1 MELDRA
7 MRLLKLPTQCTLEEL
22 NESFRK
28 LAKRHHPDSNRG
40 KEEWAHR
47 TMTQLNLAYEKVL
60 DHLTMP
66 SGGIR
71 EEKPPPSTKE
81 RLRTQYQILFSRSI
95 RQVLDGIYT
104 YYQYGLENVRL
115 RHEGVRKF
123 RFRDSVRDI
132 QDGLKKL
139 EELQNLPKSDG
150 AAGRLQVFTDFS
162 RAFLQNVLITNYTA
176 PIGQPVEQIA
186 YRHFRDGSAHLDY
199 AIKDALFGD
208 ELLPVRSGS
217 YTQKMKQCREQLMVV
232 VSKYYNAGCVSEAL
246 LKIYLLEVFSKV
258 VQVLQKMRY

>member
-1 MELDRA
+1 MELDQA
-7 MRLLKLPTQCTLEEL
+7 LRLLKLHPQCTLEEL

-28 LAKRHHPDSNRG
+28 LAKIHHPDSNRG

-66 SGGIR
+66 RGGIR
-71 EEKPPPSTKE
+71 EDKPPSTKE
-81 RLRTQYQILFSRSI
+81 RVRTQYQILFSRSI
-95 RQVLDGIYT
+95 RYILDGIYT

-115 RHEGVRKF
+115 RYEGVRKF
-123 RFRDSVRDI
+123 RFRDSVRDM
-132 QDGLKKL
+132 QDGLKRL
-139 EELQNLPKSDG
+139 EELQTLPKSDG
-150 AAGRLQVFTDFS
+150 AAGRLQIFTDFTK
-162 RAFLQNVLITNYTA
+162 AFLQNMLITNYTA

-186 YRHFRDGSAHLDY
+186 YRHFRSGSAHLDY

-217 YTQKMKQCREQLMVV
+217 FAQKMKQSRQELMVV

-258 VQVLQKMRY
+258 VQVMQKMRY